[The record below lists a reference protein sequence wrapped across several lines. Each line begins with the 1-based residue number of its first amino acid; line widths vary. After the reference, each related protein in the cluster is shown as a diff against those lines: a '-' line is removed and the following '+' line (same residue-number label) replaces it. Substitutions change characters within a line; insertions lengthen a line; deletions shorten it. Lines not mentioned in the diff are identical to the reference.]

1 MDISNGP
8 TRLRIENGLLVIDT
22 GVLNRVPV
30 GQIQAVILSHPA
42 ITMTTGVLAVLS
54 AENVPIIVCDN
65 SYLPVG
71 QVVPYEGASLSAE
84 RARLQIA
91 ASQSK
96 MRLIWEKLI
105 SAKIKNQAFV
115 LAEQGYS
122 ERADYLVKLCT
133 SSNDVASLESH
144 AARMYFEA
152 IFESGFNRRDDGF
165 AENRVLNY
173 AYALLRSRV
182 VRAICATGLHPTFG
196 IKHHNK
202 YNAFA
207 LADDLMEPWR
217 PIYDMKALE
226 LISVGLVELEPST
239 KRELIEFA
247 EFRLKIGR
255 FERTVADW
263 IQRTVRKCCLAIID
277 ESESFSLEIPTL
289 GS

>member
-1 MDISNGP
+1 M
-8 TRLRIENGLLVIDT
+8 
-22 GVLNRVPV
+22 
-30 GQIQAVILSHPA
+30 SHPA
-42 ITMTTGVLAVLS
+42 ITMTNGVLAVLS

-71 QVVPYEGASLSAE
+71 QVVPYESASLSAE

-91 ASQSK
+91 APRAK
-96 MRLIWEKLI
+96 MQLIWEKLI

-122 ERADYLVKLCT
+122 ERADYLIKLCRSFKDVD
-133 SSNDVASLESH
+133 SSESH

-152 IFESGFNRRDDGF
+152 LFDSGFNRRDDGF
-165 AENRVLNY
+165 SENRVLNY

-182 VRAICATGLHPTFG
+182 VRTICATGLHPTFG

-207 LADDLMEPWR
+207 LADDLMEPFR

-226 LISVGLVELEPST
+226 LISLGLVELEPCT
-239 KRELIEFA
+239 KKELIEFA
-247 EFRLKIGR
+247 
-255 FERTVADW
+255 
-263 IQRTVRKCCLAIID
+263 
-277 ESESFSLEIPTL
+277 
-289 GS
+289 